1 MTVSVDAAELRT
13 LSVDLARIP
22 DKVQK
27 GVRPVVVKGAMQ
39 VRDKMRKDM
48 RESPSFKG
56 NARNISY
63 DLKVDAGGVEAEI
76 GPQPTQ
82 LAHIAYF
89 GGANGGGGTVDILG
103 PLGQEVEPFVSALG
117 DLFEGILDR
126 KSVV

>member
-1 MTVSVDAAELRT
+1 MTVSVDAGELRT
-13 LSVDLARIP
+13 LAFDLARIP

-39 VRDKMRKDM
+39 VRDKMRSDM
-48 RESPSFKG
+48 RESRYFKG

-63 DLKVDAGGVEAEI
+63 DLKVDGGGVEAEI
-76 GPQPTQ
+76 GPKPTW

-103 PLGQEVEPFVSALG
+103 PLGEEVEPFTSALG
-117 DLFEGILDR
+117 DLLEGVL
-126 KSVV
+126 

>member
-1 MTVSVDAAELRT
+1 MTVSVDAGELRT
-13 LSVDLARIP
+13 LAFDLARIP

-63 DLKVDAGGVEAEI
+63 DLKVDGDGVEAEI
-76 GPQPTQ
+76 GPKPTW

-103 PLGQEVEPFVSALG
+103 PLGEEVEPFESALS
-117 DLFEGILDR
+117 DLFEGIL
-126 KSVV
+126 

>member
-1 MTVSVDAAELRT
+1 MTVSVDAGELRA
-13 LSVDLARIP
+13 LSFDLARIP

-63 DLKVDAGGVEAEI
+63 DLKVDGGGVEAEI
-76 GPQPTQ
+76 GPKPTW

-103 PLGQEVEPFVSALG
+103 PLGEEVEPFVSALS
-117 DLFEGILDR
+117 DLFEGIL
-126 KSVV
+126 

>member
-27 GVRPVVVKGAMQ
+27 GVRPVVVKGALQ

-63 DLKVDAGGVEAEI
+63 DLKVDGDGVEAEI
-76 GPQPTQ
+76 GPKPTW

-103 PLGQEVEPFVSALG
+103 PLGEEVEPFESALS
-117 DLFEGILDR
+117 DLFEGIL
-126 KSVV
+126 

>member
-1 MTVSVDAAELRT
+1 MTVSVDAGELRT
-13 LSVDLARIP
+13 LSFDLARIP

-39 VRDKMRKDM
+39 VRDKMRNDM

-63 DLKVDAGGVEAEI
+63 DLKVDGGGVEAEI
-76 GPQPTQ
+76 GPEPTW

-103 PLGQEVEPFVSALG
+103 PLGEEVEPFASALS
-117 DLFEGILDR
+117 DLFEGIL
-126 KSVV
+126 

>member
-1 MTVSVDAAELRT
+1 MTVSVDASELRT
-13 LSVDLARIP
+13 LSFDLARIP

-27 GVRPVVVKGAMQ
+27 GVRPVVTKGATQ

-63 DLKVDAGGVEAEI
+63 DLKVGGDGVEAEI
-76 GPQPTQ
+76 GPKPTW

-103 PLGQEVEPFVSALG
+103 PLGEEVEPFVSALG
-117 DLFEGILDR
+117 DLFEGIL
-126 KSVV
+126 

>member
-1 MTVSVDAAELRT
+1 MTVSVDAGELRT
-13 LSVDLARIP
+13 LSFDLARIP

-63 DLKVDAGGVEAEI
+63 DLKVDGGGVEAEI
-76 GPQPTQ
+76 GPKPTW

-103 PLGQEVEPFVSALG
+103 PLGEEVEPFTSALG
-117 DLFEGILDR
+117 DLLEGVL
-126 KSVV
+126 

>member
-1 MTVSVDAAELRT
+1 MTVSVDAGELRT
-13 LSVDLARIP
+13 LSFDLARIP

-63 DLKVDAGGVEAEI
+63 DLKVDGGGVEAEI
-76 GPQPTQ
+76 GPKPTW

-103 PLGQEVEPFVSALG
+103 PLGEEVEPFVSALG
-117 DLFEGILDR
+117 DLFEGIL
-126 KSVV
+126 

>member
-1 MTVSVDAAELRT
+1 MTVSVDAGELRT
-13 LSVDLARIP
+13 LSFDLARIP
-22 DKVQK
+22 DKVQR

-63 DLKVDAGGVEAEI
+63 DLKVDGGGVEAEI
-76 GPQPTQ
+76 GPKPTW

-103 PLGQEVEPFVSALG
+103 PLGEEAEPFASALS
-117 DLFEGILDR
+117 DLFEGIL
-126 KSVV
+126 

>member
-1 MTVSVDAAELRT
+1 MTVSVDAGELRT
-13 LSVDLARIP
+13 LAFDLARVP

-39 VRDKMRKDM
+39 VRDKMRSDM
-48 RESPSFKG
+48 RESTHFKG

-63 DLKVDAGGVEAEI
+63 DLKVDGGGVEAEI
-76 GPQPTQ
+76 GPKPTW

-103 PLGQEVEPFVSALG
+103 PLGEEVEPFVSALS
-117 DLFEGILDR
+117 DLFEGIL
-126 KSVV
+126 

>member
-1 MTVSVDAAELRT
+1 MTVSVDAGELRT
-13 LSVDLARIP
+13 LAFDLARIP
-22 DKVQK
+22 GKVQK

-39 VRDKMRKDM
+39 VRDKMRADM
-48 RESPSFKG
+48 RESVYFKG

-117 DLFEGILDR
+117 DLFEGIL
-126 KSVV
+126 

>member
-39 VRDKMRKDM
+39 VRDKMRSDM
-48 RESPSFKG
+48 RESASFKG

-63 DLKVDAGGVEAEI
+63 DLKVDGGGVEAEI
-76 GPQPTQ
+76 GPKPTW

-117 DLFEGILDR
+117 DLFEGIL
-126 KSVV
+126 

>member
-1 MTVSVDAAELRT
+1 MTVSVDASELRT
-13 LSVDLARIP
+13 LSFDLARIP

-27 GVRPVVVKGAMQ
+27 GVRPVVTKGAMQ

-63 DLKVDAGGVEAEI
+63 DLKVGGDGVEAEI
-76 GPQPTQ
+76 GPKPTW

-103 PLGQEVEPFVSALG
+103 PLGEEVEPFVSALG
-117 DLFEGILDR
+117 DLFEGIL
-126 KSVV
+126 